1 MKRMPTLLESIST
14 IVVMMLLVIVGFVV
28 FGIPVQPL
36 LILSAAYASVIAW
49 RIGLRW
55 KDLEEG
61 ITQRLSTAMPTIYII
76 LCVGIVVGTWM
87 YSGTVPAL
95 IYYGLKLL
103 NPSYFL
109 VSAFLISAITSMATG
124 TAWGSASTAGIALI
138 AIAHQLHIDAGM
150 AAGAII
156 AGAVFG
162 DKLSPLSDTT
172 NLAAMVTNVNIFAH
186 IKAMLWTTIPASIIG
201 MIVWFFAGLN
211 HKSSADKSQINALL
225 RQLENVYHINFSVWI
240 PAIVIIACLLFRFS
254 TVPAMLVSCVA
265 AIFVGALNHGFNF
278 TDGFKAA
285 FDGFKPDMIVH
296 QVNLNDKAT
305 TLLEQGGM
313 MSMTQVIVTI
323 FCGYAFAGIV
333 EKSGCLTV
341 MLNTIKD
348 KVTSPGIL
356 ILVTV
361 ISGLIMVLA
370 AGVASV
376 VIIVVGML
384 LYDMYDEMKLS
395 RTNLSRTLEDSGTMI
410 IPLIPWGTS
419 GIYYTQQLGVN
430 VYSYFIWT
438 VPCYLCVIFAI
449 FYAFTGWSVKKVKS
463 PDTTHYTQHG

>member
-1 MKRMPTLLESIST
+1 MKRKPTLIESIST
-14 IVVMMLLVIVGFVV
+14 IVVMMILVIVGFVV

-36 LILSAAYASVIAW
+36 LILSAAYAAVIAW
-49 RIGLRW
+49 RVGLRW

-61 ITQRLSTAMPTIYII
+61 ITERLSTAMPTIYII
-76 LCVGIVVGTWM
+76 LCVGIIVGTWM

-103 NPSYFL
+103 NPNYFL

-138 AIAHQLHIDAGM
+138 AIAHQLNIDAGM

-186 IKAMLWTTIPASIIG
+186 IKAMMWTTIPASIVGI
-201 MIVWFFAGLN
+201 IVWFFAGLKHRSN
-211 HKSSADKSQINALL
+211 ADKSQINALL
-225 RQLENVYHINFSVWI
+225 HQLENVYHLNFTVWI
-240 PAIVIIACLLFRFS
+240 PAIIIIACLLLRFS
-254 TVPAMLVSCVA
+254 TVPAMLVSCVS
-265 AIFVGALNHGFNF
+265 AILVGTFNHHFKLA
-278 TDGFKAA
+278 DGFKAA
-285 FDGFKPDMIVH
+285 FDGFKLDMITH
-296 QVNLNDKAT
+296 QIHLNEKAA
-305 TLLEQGGM
+305 TLLSQGGM

-341 MLNTIKD
+341 MLDTIKD
-348 KVTSPGIL
+348 KVTTPASL
-356 ILVTV
+356 IVVTIV
-361 ISGLIMVLA
+361 SGLIMVLA

-384 LYDMYDEMKLS
+384 LYDMYNEMHLS

-419 GIYYTQQLGVN
+419 GIYYTQQLGVD

-438 VPCYLCVIFAI
+438 VPCYLCIVFAL
-449 FYAFTGWSVKKVKS
+449 FYAFTGWTVKKVKS
-463 PDTTHYTQHG
+463 PKETHYTQHG